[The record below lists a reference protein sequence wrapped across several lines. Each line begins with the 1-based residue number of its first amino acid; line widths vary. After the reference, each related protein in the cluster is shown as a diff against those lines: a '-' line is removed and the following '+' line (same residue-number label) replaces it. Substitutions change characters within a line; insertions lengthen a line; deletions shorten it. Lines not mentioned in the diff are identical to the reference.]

1 MSKCIMV
8 KPKKFFIVVLEK
20 VVIAGE
26 AKTCYK
32 NKMMQWRQETGKIRT
47 LEGKAGAN
55 S

>member
-20 VVIAGE
+20 VVVAGE
-26 AKTCYK
+26 AKTGYE

-47 LEGKAGAN
+47 LEGRIGAN